1 LDHREFDFVVV
12 GGGIVGLSTA
22 WQLQR
27 LVPDSRVLVLEKEKQ
42 LASHQTGRNSGVVH
56 AGIYY
61 APGSMK
67 AKFCRQG
74 LAATIEFCAQNK
86 IPFNQCGKLVVATS
100 DLEAERLTALFRRGL
115 ENGLDLELLDES
127 QIRRIEPYVSGY
139 RAILVRETAIV
150 DFARVA
156 SQMAGQF
163 VGLGGQLS
171 PLSEV
176 VRLQET
182 GDRVDIGLSDGRKLS
197 GKFLVTCAGLMADR
211 IVRMMDIPAEFQI
224 IPYRGEYYRL
234 SERLTSHFQHLIY
247 PVPDPDLP
255 FLGVH
260 ITRMIDGTTT
270 VGPNA
275 VQGWKREG
283 YGRLNLSV
291 RDTVAMLTFP
301 GFWRV
306 SAQHAGTGLREFR
319 DSVWKRG
326 YLERIRKYAPDIRLS
341 DLTPYR
347 AGVRAQAVMRDGAL
361 VDDFLFAESPRS
373 MHVCSAPSPAATSAI
388 PMGAYLAQSPMR
400 RFESVG

>member
-1 LDHREFDFVVV
+1 
-12 GGGIVGLSTA
+12 
-22 WQLQR
+22 
-27 LVPDSRVLVLEKEKQ
+27 
-42 LASHQTGRNSGVVH
+42 
-56 AGIYY
+56 
-61 APGSMK
+61 MK

-388 PMGAYLAQSPMR
+388 PMGAYLAQSAMR